1 MPKAKGSKKPK
12 HSRQKSDTGTKAE
25 LLLREEGQEYAQA
38 GRMLG
43 NGRLEAICFDGKTR
57 MAHIRGKLLKRVWIS
72 TGDVILVTLRD
83 FQDGKADVV
92 HKYNTDQVR
101 QLKQK
106 GEIPSGV
113 KVSEVGF
120 DEDADSDSVEF
131 VFSEI

>member
-12 HSRQKSDTGTKAE
+12 HARHSDTHSKAE

-92 HKYNTDQVR
+92 HKYNPDQVR

-106 GEIPSGV
+106 GEIPTGI